1 MNLSD
6 AVQYVVAGIA
16 TGAVYAIIALGMTVV
31 LNATDT
37 INVAHGGY
45 VVLGGAFTIT
55 YKDLGLPTV
64 PAAVLAVITVGLI
77 SIVQALAVVLPMMRA
92 NASPLGL
99 LIGTVGVGIALQEI
113 IGIAWGKSPL
123 FFDSPLGITPIRLG
137 NVTIQKQAIA
147 ILIVGI
153 FVVSALFVFFRRSRT
168 GQAMLACS
176 VDRVAA
182 GVLGIDARRVAVLAF
197 FISGLL
203 AGLAGVLVTPISA
216 VSYTQGDSLILLGFT
231 AAAIGGLGNPG
242 GAVLGGLVLGVL
254 ESLAGAYI
262 STAWKDFIALGALL
276 VVLMVRP
283 TGLLRGLRAA
293 TA

>member
-1 MNLSD
+1 MNVNE
-6 AVQYVVAGIA
+6 AIQYIVAGIA

-55 YKDLGLPTV
+55 YKDLGLPTI
-64 PAAVLAVITVGLI
+64 PAACLAVATVGVV
-77 SIVQALAVVLPMMRA
+77 SVVQAVLVVMPMIRA
-92 NASPLGL
+92 NATPLGL
-99 LIGTVGVGIALQEI
+99 LIGSVGVAIALQEV

-123 FFDSPLGITPIRLG
+123 FFESPLGIKPVHVG
-137 NVTIQKQAIA
+137 EVTIQKQAIA
-147 ILIVGI
+147 ILLVGA
-153 FVVSALFVFFRRSRT
+153 VVVVMLFVFFRRSRT
-168 GQAMLACS
+168 GQSMLACS

-182 GVLGIDARRVAVLAF
+182 GVLGIDTRRVAILAF
-197 FISGLL
+197 LISGLL
-203 AGLAGVLVTPISA
+203 AGLAGVFVTPISA

-231 AAAIGGLGNPG
+231 AAAVGGLGNPV
-242 GAVLGGLVLGVL
+242 GAVLGGLVIGVL

-262 STAWKDFIALGALL
+262 SSAWKDFIALGLLL
-276 VVLMVRP
+276 VVLMARP

-293 TA
+293 TG